1 MADNAEVLR
10 AVKVGDRVLTESGSG
25 EIVYMERT
33 PGFTRGALRISDR
46 WWVAVR
52 LDDGNIRWHA
62 LEAIRPE
69 PVRS

>member
-1 MADNAEVLR
+1 
-10 AVKVGDRVLTESGSG
+10 VKVGDRVLTESGSG

-52 LDDGNIRWHA
+52 LKGGEIKWFA
-62 LEAIRPE
+62 LESVRPE
-69 PVRS
+69 VRA

>member
-1 MADNAEVLR
+1 M
-10 AVKVGDRVLTESGSG
+10 KVGDRVLTESGSG

-52 LDDGNIRWHA
+52 LEGESFGVHEWQIKWFA
-62 LEAIRPE
+62 LESVRPE
-69 PVRS
+69 VRA